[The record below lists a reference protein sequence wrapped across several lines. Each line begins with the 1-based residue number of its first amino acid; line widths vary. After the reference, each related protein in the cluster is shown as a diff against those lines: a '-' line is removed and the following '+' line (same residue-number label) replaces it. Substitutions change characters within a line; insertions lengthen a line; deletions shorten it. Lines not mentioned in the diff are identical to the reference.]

1 MQRFGGSSTCSK
13 GPGLVL
19 TLARAVRMAFGHRCM
34 ESKYLYFRADFV
46 RRNSVKRNTMPWVV
60 FEFKTG
66 FHTPCHLLDIFVL
79 FRSAALLTAVF
90 GIFFCLR

>member
-34 ESKYLYFRADFV
+34 ESKYLYFRSDFV

-90 GIFFCLR
+90 GMFSV